1 MWFRTSMKKFV
12 KIILNTLVYLIGVLS
27 IVVIILSVLAT
38 LAGYG
43 DKSILTLIERL

>member
-1 MWFRTSMKKFV
+1 MNKII

-27 IVVIILSVLAT
+27 LVVIILSVLAT

-43 DKSILTLIERL
+43 DKSLLELL

>member
-12 KIILNTLVYLIGVLS
+12 KIILNALVYLIGVLGL
-27 IVVIILSVLAT
+27 VVIALSVLAT

-43 DKSILTLIERL
+43 DKSLLELL

>member
-1 MWFRTSMKKFV
+1 MKMNKIV
-12 KIILNTLVYLIGVLS
+12 KIILNTLVYLIGVLGF
-27 IVVIILSVLAT
+27 VVIALSVLAT

>member
-1 MWFRTSMKKFV
+1 MNKIV
-12 KIILNTLVYLIGVLS
+12 KIILNALIYLIGALS

-43 DKSILTLIERL
+43 DKSILTLIEKL

>member
-1 MWFRTSMKKFV
+1 MKMNKIV

-27 IVVIILSVLAT
+27 LVVIALSVLAT

-43 DKSILTLIERL
+43 DKSLLELL

>member
-1 MWFRTSMKKFV
+1 MNKFV

-27 IVVIILSVLAT
+27 LVVIALSVLAT
-38 LAGYG
+38 FAGYG